1 MGEHEN
7 EPLDELRIFLEKKVA
22 QQKCQ
27 APDPVKKSAAKSLPK
42 PSAKLQAAAIIL
54 VAAAAIC
61 IYGEF
66 PQLKIAIQ
74 PPKPIRFGTYETD
87 PNTDRCI
94 NNLWMLAARRAS
106 TDKVVCPASRL
117 KYRTAAGGFYCPSP
131 EMHGLKELYFL
142 PRYGVVAK
150 KEGK

>member
-27 APDPVKKSAAKSLPK
+27 APAPVKKSAAKSRPK
-42 PSAKLQAAAIIL
+42 SSATLQAAAIFFL
-54 VAAAAIC
+54 SAATIG
-61 IYGEF
+61 IYAEF
-66 PQLKIAIQ
+66 PQLKLAMQ

-94 NNLWMLAARRAS
+94 NNLWMLAAKRAS
-106 TDKVVCPASRL
+106 TDKVVCPASGL
-117 KYRTAAGGFYCPSP
+117 KYRTAAGGYYCPSP

-150 KEGK
+150 KAGK